1 MIADE
6 RHGNT
11 EPRSAIDYIPGFN
24 GGRTNNG
31 YSDRVQEAD
40 EQDEVTP
47 TGRTLEEGNRNLN
60 NELPGNVLG
69 NQHPL
74 VDNEWSRN

>member
-11 EPRSAIDYIPGFN
+11 EPRGAIDYIPGFD
-24 GGRTNNG
+24 GGRG
-31 YSDRVQEAD
+31 YSDRVQETDD
-40 EQDEVTP
+40 EDEETP
-47 TGRTLEEGNRNLN
+47 IGRAIEEDNRNLN

-69 NQHPL
+69 SQQPTIE
-74 VDNEWSRN
+74 NEWARN